1 MLCPSFL
8 LLVEDLLLF
17 SVTLPTVWF
26 ISLFIFHL
34 PTLEC
39 NLHKGRDCICYFLC
53 LHMIDSQNISEGMNT
68 RNLEEIIIDFHYICQ
83 LHDVLFKNNGHCFT
97 QFLWVG
103 NPGAAQL
110 SGSGPESIIRLLL
123 RLRLWPQFSEGL
135 AMTGRSV
142 FMMGSLPEPA
152 N

>member
-68 RNLEEIIIDFHYICQ
+68 RNLEEIIIDFHYIC
-83 LHDVLFKNNGHCFT
+83 
-97 QFLWVG
+97 
-103 NPGAAQL
+103 
-110 SGSGPESIIRLLL
+110 
-123 RLRLWPQFSEGL
+123 
-135 AMTGRSV
+135 
-142 FMMGSLPEPA
+142 
-152 N
+152 